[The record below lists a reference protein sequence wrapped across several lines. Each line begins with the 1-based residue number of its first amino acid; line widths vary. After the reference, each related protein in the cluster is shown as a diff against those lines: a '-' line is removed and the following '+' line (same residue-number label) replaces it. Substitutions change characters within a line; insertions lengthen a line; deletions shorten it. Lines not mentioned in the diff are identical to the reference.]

1 MLGPGPLPPAEP
13 VVPTPVVAATEEA
26 AVPLDEGVDLE
37 AGPQLPLLDPE
48 APPVVAGPP
57 DTDLRGRDE
66 ALGPALPVGQTP
78 P

>member
-1 MLGPGPLPPAEP
+1 MGPGPLPPAEP
-13 VVPTPVVAATEEA
+13 VVPTPVLATAAGA
-26 AVPLDEGVDLE
+26 PAMLPDEGVDLE

-48 APPVVAGPP
+48 APVAPAPP

-66 ALGPALPVGQTP
+66 ALGPALPAGQTP